1 MNAEQKLLAMGIE
14 LPEASAPKAM
24 YIPVK
29 QVGNLLFVS
38 GQIPLWNG
46 QLAYTGKLGKDLSLA
61 EGEEAARICIINML
75 SALKSYLNDLD
86 KIKNV
91 VKLQAFVSSEPGFDK
106 QHILINAASQM
117 LYDVFGE
124 CGRHTRTAIGTNQ
137 LPLDAPVE
145 IEAIFEI

>member
-75 SALKSYLNDLD
+75 SALKGYLNDLD

-91 VKLQAFVSSEPGFDK
+91 IKLQAFVSSEPGFDK
-106 QHILINAASQM
+106 QHVLINAASQM

>member
-1 MNAEQKLLAMGIE
+1 MNAEQKLSAMGIE

-29 QVGNLLFVS
+29 QVGNLLFLS
-38 GQIPLWNG
+38 GQIPLRNG
-46 QLAYTGKLGKDLSLA
+46 QLAYTGKLGKELSLA

-75 SALKSYLNDLD
+75 SALKGYLNDLD

-91 VKLQAFVSSEPGFDK
+91 VKLQAFVSCVPGFDK

-124 CGRHTRTAIGTNQ
+124 CGRHTRSVPQDHTIR
-137 LPLDAPVE
+137 
-145 IEAIFEI
+145 

>member
-1 MNAEQKLLAMGIE
+1 MNAEQKLSAMGIE

-29 QVGNLLFVS
+29 QVGNLLFLS
-38 GQIPLWNG
+38 GQIPLRNG
-46 QLAYTGKLGKDLSLA
+46 QLAYTGKLGKELSLA

-75 SALKSYLNDLD
+75 SALKGYLNDLD

-91 VKLQAFVSSEPGFDK
+91 VKLQAFVSCVPGFDK

>member
-1 MNAEQKLLAMGIE
+1 MNAEQKLSAMGIE

-38 GQIPLWNG
+38 GQIPLRNG

-75 SALKSYLNDLD
+75 SALKGYLNDLD

-91 VKLQAFVSSEPGFDK
+91 VKLQAFVSCVPGFDK

>member
-1 MNAEQKLLAMGIE
+1 MNAEQKLSAMGIE

-38 GQIPLWNG
+38 GQIPLRNG
-46 QLAYTGKLGKDLSLA
+46 QLAYTGKLGKELSLA

-75 SALKSYLNDLD
+75 SALKGYLNDLD

-91 VKLQAFVSSEPGFDK
+91 VKLQAFVSCVPGFDK

>member
-1 MNAEQKLLAMGIE
+1 MNTEQKLLAMGIE

-38 GQIPLWNG
+38 GQIPLRNG

>member
-1 MNAEQKLLAMGIE
+1 MNAEQKLSAMGIE

-38 GQIPLWNG
+38 GQIPLRNG
-46 QLAYTGKLGKDLSLA
+46 QLAYTGKLGKELSLA

-91 VKLQAFVSSEPGFDK
+91 VKLQAFVSCVPGFDK